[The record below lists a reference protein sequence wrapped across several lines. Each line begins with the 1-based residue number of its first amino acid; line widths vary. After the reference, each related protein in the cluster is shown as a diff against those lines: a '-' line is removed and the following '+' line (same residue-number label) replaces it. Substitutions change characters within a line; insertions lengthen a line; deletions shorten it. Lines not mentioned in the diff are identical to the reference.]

1 MDTEMYC
8 TVVPDEALTQGR
20 PILTDPYRERQSGS
34 ACRGAS
40 RTRYDLFRNRHEPE
54 LYCAVPENRAAPAF
68 VQSDGWQVA
77 GQIDEADP
85 VPLGFDRE
93 AARTGSH
100 LNGFYLFV
108 AFGPIPAW
116 EADAHDGAPLA
127 RARSRSRFKW
137 SAQHS

>member
-1 MDTEMYC
+1 MHRTFI
-8 TVVPDEALTQGR
+8 PDEALTQSR
-20 PILTDPYRERQSGS
+20 PILADPNGERQSGS
-34 ACRGAS
+34 VRQGAS

-77 GQIDEADP
+77 GQIDEAAP
-85 VPLGFDRE
+85 VPLGFDRQ

-116 EADAHDGAPLA
+116 EGDAHDGAPLA
-127 RARSRSRFKW
+127 RARSRSFFKW
-137 SAQHS
+137 GAQHS